1 MEEPGEGRR
10 SEVLN
15 KSFCLQTSSFEVY
28 SCAVGWR
35 PQDEL
40 YQFSAGWRKGGV
52 GRKWK
57 FCQII
62 NLVGCLLGLIR
73 PWGRKYSLNKQL
85 LRFPAFY
92 CSWRQLKNITSKKSY
107 LNPFELPLGNFT
119 VANLNLI
126 TPSQN
131 NFRKEKGAPVWKYYS
146 FIHTSAKTFISLSPR
161 SKFRLDIVLLKI
173 WNSCDLIFF
182 SSWIF
187 IK

>member
-1 MEEPGEGRR
+1 MSVFMINECHFKHLLLKSTRVPWVGGHRMSCTSFGPGGGREELGE
-10 SEVLN
+10 SESFV
-15 KSFCLQTSSFEVY
+15 KSLILLVVY
-28 SCAVGWR
+28 WV
-35 PQDEL
+35 
-40 YQFSAGWRKGGV
+40 
-52 GRKWK
+52 
-57 FCQII
+57 FCQ
-62 NLVGCLLGLIR
+62 CLIR
-73 PWGRKYSLNKQL
+73 PWGRKYLQNKQL
-85 LRFPAFY
+85 VRFPAFF

-161 SKFRLDIVLLKI
+161 SKVRLDIVLLKI